1 MSSGVRCAMSSRHLV
16 LASASTARLRVLK
29 AAGLDPEVVV
39 SGVAEDIASAPT
51 DAMVRDLAVAKAEAV
66 AALRPDS
73 IVIGCDSML
82 DVDGE
87 AYGKPASPGAAL
99 DLWLRLRRSAR
110 SLVTGHCVID
120 TATTHSAVGVSRTT
134 VRFGNPDLTELEA
147 YVQTGEPLRAAGGF
161 TIDGFGAPFVDGVNG
176 DPNNVLGLS
185 LSLFRH
191 LLRELG
197 VPIIDLWGSSRQA

>member
-1 MSSGVRCAMSSRHLV
+1 M
-16 LASASTARLRVLK
+16 
-29 AAGLDPEVVV
+29 

-51 DAMVRDLAVAKAEAV
+51 HAMVRDLAVAKAKAV
-66 AALRPDS
+66 AAQRPNS

-99 DLWLRLRRSAR
+99 DLWLRLRGSER
-110 SLVTGHCVID
+110 SLVTGHCVVD
-120 TATTHSAVGVSRTT
+120 TATTRSATGVSRTT
-134 VRFGNPDLTELEA
+134 VRFGTPYLTELQA
-147 YVQTGEPLRAAGGF
+147 YVRTGEPLRAAGGF
-161 TIDGFGAPFVDGVNG
+161 TIDGFGAPFVDGVDG

-185 LSLFRH
+185 LSLLRD

-197 VPIIDLWGSSRQA
+197 VPIVDLWGSSR